1 MRERSDNSNTA
12 KMAGNLQP
20 MSRVRKSVDGK
31 LLREDIKGRRIL
43 TEGGSRTYTSKVKDE
58 EIRY

>member
-1 MRERSDNSNTA
+1 
-12 KMAGNLQP
+12 MAGNLQP